1 MRATDSVVLLHDGPR
16 LWLVPEDDGTMRAF
30 RRPLP
35 DDFRLDDPTYDWED
49 VFTFLPEEILI
60 PVRGCATIALVPA
73 SSTGRPARVFAF
85 EAKLPDELPPADGP
99 LGPLVEAR
107 LGRTREYA
115 QEGRVADPE
124 TLVALYAVAFE
135 RLKRGGRGR

>member
-35 DDFRLDDPTYDWED
+35 ADFRLGDPAYDWET
-49 VFTFLPEEILI
+49 VFRFLPYEISML
-60 PVRGCATIALVPA
+60 VRGCATIALVPA

-85 EAKLPDELPPADGP
+85 EAEL
-99 LGPLVEAR
+99 
-107 LGRTREYA
+107 RTRCRPRTA
-115 QEGRVADPE
+115 RSGRSSRRDWDA
-124 TLVALYAVAFE
+124 
-135 RLKRGGRGR
+135 RGSTRRRAAWPTRRPSSRSTPSPSSG